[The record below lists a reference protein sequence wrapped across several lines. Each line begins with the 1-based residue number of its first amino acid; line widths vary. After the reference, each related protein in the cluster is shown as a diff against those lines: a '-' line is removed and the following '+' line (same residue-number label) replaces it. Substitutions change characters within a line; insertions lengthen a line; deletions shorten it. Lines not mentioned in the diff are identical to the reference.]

1 MSRDIMKVRID
12 DLKSTYSLCMSSG
25 KFKEKAIDLE
35 LIKSLKTVAEK
46 GLDFINGTSKDIPKD
61 STDWTFVFRD
71 YYESLRGLIE
81 AFLLFEGIE
90 ADSHQC
96 KNAYICFKHAELDL
110 NWEFL
115 ETARL
120 KRNAINYR
128 GQLLKYDDWKQ
139 FRLNFELHI
148 SALKNAIEK
157 KMKEQ

>member
-1 MSRDIMKVRID
+1 MKVRID
-12 DLKSTYSLCMSSG
+12 DLKSTFALCMSSG
-25 KFKEKAIDLE
+25 KLKEKAIDLE
-35 LIKSLKTVAEK
+35 LIKSLKTVAEN
-46 GLDFINGTSKDIPKD
+46 GLGFINGTSKDIPRD

-71 YYESLRGLIE
+71 YYESLRGMIE

-96 KNAYICFKHAELDL
+96 KNAYICFKHAELEL

-115 ETARL
+115 ETVRL

-148 SALKNAIEK
+148 NALKNAIRE
-157 KMKEQ
+157 KMKEERRIK